1 MNTEKMYNMLRAGK
15 LKGHTRITLEDV
27 RTGHRT
33 IVEDDNMQTNAL
45 PKMFESDYN
54 GCEDFYNLMP
64 LKNLLGGVYLFW
76 SPLTES
82 ADNIFPPAQ
91 DVNKLSFY
99 AGQTAHSTAN
109 PYRGNPNGT
118 ATVIDAA
125 NGQIKFV
132 WDWALE
138 GSGEVS
144 AAALTHQS
152 FGDAGL
158 TPDGS
163 LPLAICRGIAA
174 SGVNYFS
181 HGSYGNTMTEAMAKR
196 YPMVIKDTG
205 VGVTVWISGTT
216 FTEKLVRHPWTK
228 PSLIEGPAYNNG
240 NNFTILSTRTAT
252 LSRTFASS
260 YTQIAQDDSNYY
272 VIERDSSSA
281 TTLHVDIISKTDM
294 SVTTPTITVA
304 ESLARPEVK
313 RAQIF
318 MGIVSNGC
326 IYCVS
331 GADAKTFVR
340 IPISNPADAIVL
352 TSSLTSNLNLM
363 SSPVELSAGL
373 IIGRNY
379 IINGDYVYPIATPS
393 NAIDNYSGVY
403 SVISKHKKSPLMF
416 DGEFPNLDYSTWY
429 IRIGG
434 ILVPYLATV
443 NNLSDTV
450 QKTTNQTMR
459 CEYTVTFTEAV

>member
-45 PKMFESDYN
+45 PKIFESNYN
-54 GCEDFYNLMP
+54 GCEDCYNLMP
-64 LKNLLGGVYLFW
+64 LKTLIGGVYLFW

-82 ADNIFPPAQ
+82 ADNMFPPAQ

-144 AAALTHQS
+144 AAALTHQD

-163 LPLAICRGIAA
+163 MALAKAFGLTVSGIN
-174 SGVNYFS
+174 SFS
-181 HGSYGNTMTEAMAKR
+181 EQAFGQTYDEAMSKR
-196 YPMVIKDTG
+196 FPVSIKDTG

-216 FTEKLVRHPWTK
+216 FTEKLVRHPWIK
-228 PSLIEGPAYNNG
+228 PSLIEGPALNDG
-240 NNFTILSTRTAT
+240 DNFTILSTRTAT
-252 LSRTFASS
+252 LSRTFTSG
-260 YTQIAQDDSNYY
+260 YTMIAQDDANYY
-272 VIERDSSSA
+272 VMERDSQSA
-281 TTLHVDIISKTDM
+281 TTLHVDIVSKTDM
-294 SVTTPTITVA
+294 SVTTPTISIA
-304 ESLARPEVK
+304 ENLARTATT
-313 RAQIF
+313 RTQINN
-318 MGIVSNGC
+318 GIVSGGN
-326 IYCVS
+326 IYWIS

-340 IPISNPADAIVL
+340 IPITNPADAVVL
-352 TSSLTSNLNLM
+352 TSTLTENISIL
-363 SSPVELSAGL
+363 STPVSLSAGL
-373 IIGRNY
+373 VLGRNY
-379 IINGDYVYPIATPS
+379 IINGNNVYPVAKRTTLDWYTDSNDVIA
-393 NAIDNYSGVY
+393 NY
-403 SVISKHKKSPLMF
+403 KNSPMKYTAPL
-416 DGEFPNLDYSTWY
+416 PNQSYSTRY
-429 IRIGG
+429 IVAGG
-434 ILVPYLATV
+434 LLVPYLATV
-443 NNLSDTV
+443 NNLQSTV

-459 CEYTVTFTEAV
+459 CEYTVTFTEAI